1 MRFSPTPIAGAW
13 LIEADRNV
21 DERGWFGRTFCA
33 REFADHGLDPT
44 VAQSSASFNRRRGT
58 VRGMHWQ
65 APPSSEAKLVRVTR
79 GAICDVIVDLHTL
92 HSFGVELSAAEG
104 IALYI
109 PPGCA
114 HGFQTLVDDTEVS
127 YQMNE
132 YFDPAAAR
140 GARWDDPA
148 FDVRWPL
155 PVSVIAER
163 DREWP
168 PYAQPI
174 AAPPPVG

>member
-13 LIEADRNV
+13 LIEADRHE

-33 REFADHGLDPT
+33 REFESHGLDAT
-44 VAQSSASFNRRRGT
+44 VAQTSASWNRRRGT

-65 APPSSEAKLVRVTR
+65 APPSEEAKLVRVTR
-79 GAICDVIVDLHTL
+79 GAICDVIVDLRTL
-92 HSFGVELSAAEG
+92 RSFGVELSADEG

-127 YQMNE
+127 YQMNTE
-132 YFDPAAAR
+132 F
-140 GARWDDPA
+140 
-148 FDVRWPL
+148 
-155 PVSVIAER
+155 
-163 DREWP
+163 
-168 PYAQPI
+168 
-174 AAPPPVG
+174 